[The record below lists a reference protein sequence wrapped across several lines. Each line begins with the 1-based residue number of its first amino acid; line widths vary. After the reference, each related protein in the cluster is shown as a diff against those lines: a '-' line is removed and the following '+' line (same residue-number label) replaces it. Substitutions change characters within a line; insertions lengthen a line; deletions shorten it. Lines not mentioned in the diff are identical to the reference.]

1 MTTFDLLHSK
11 VQRAI
16 WDLGWPS
23 FRPIQDE
30 SINHLLLTPSDVII
44 SAPTASGKTEAAFL
58 PIISKIA
65 DNGKDSVKVLYVS
78 PLKALINDQFNRVTE
93 LCKKIAFPI
102 TKWHGDANATQK
114 ARLIKNP
121 SGILLI
127 TPESIE
133 ALFVNKSSQMGNMFK
148 NLEYIVIDEVHSFI
162 ENERGTHLRSLIRRL
177 ESNLEHKPIKIALSA
192 TINNFEGIKGW
203 LNPENPES
211 VKLIKDFDD
220 SKSIR
225 GIIKGFIKHVEEI
238 EENVNEFENNNQT
251 ENKITES
258 KNLLEIQLFDL
269 IKKDKNLIFANS
281 KASLEYY
288 CDSMQEIAKQNA
300 YPNRFFIHHGS
311 LSKNIRESAE
321 HDLKND
327 NNIAVFCTN
336 TLELGIDI
344 GSITRVV
351 LLDPPFSVASMIQR
365 LGRSGRKENEAK
377 EFQFF
382 IEENKID
389 DKSRWST
396 RFRTNLVQSIAIVEL
411 MIEKWCEPL
420 ATDIFDYSTFVH
432 QIFSYL
438 GQTGGA
444 SAFDIYKEIGQIAFN
459 KHFSQEDFIEILKSL
474 KEKELIYQ
482 NQSNLITLDKKGEK
496 IVENYEFYAAF
507 QTPSEWKVIY
517 NGKEIGQITSENLL
531 FIKEGSHI
539 LLAGKR
545 WEVIEIKSKSEMIL
559 VKKAIGKKQVK
570 FDSGFGNIHK
580 KIHQKMLEIYEQKL
594 IPKYVHISAISML
607 EEAFEQY
614 DTYVKPED
622 SLILPVLEGT
632 KTQQTILLLFIYLGI
647 ETDWAG
653 IGFYATEGKNYLKEK
668 LKSINFSDLTPI
680 DLVKN
685 IPRELKLLKKY
696 DNFLPEE
703 ILNKSYVNL
712 MLDIKKARD
721 FCEKL

>member
-1 MTTFDLLHSK
+1 MATFDLLHPN

-16 WDLGWPS
+16 HELKWER
-23 FRPIQDE
+23 FKPIQDE

-65 DNGKDSVKVLYVS
+65 DNGKDSVKVLYIS

-93 LCKKIAFPI
+93 LCKKIDFPI
-102 TKWHGDANATQK
+102 TKWHGDASATQK
-114 ARLIKNP
+114 AKLIKNP

-133 ALFVNKSSQMGNMFK
+133 ALFINKSSYMGNMFK
-148 NLEYIVIDEVHSFI
+148 NLEYIVIDEIHSFI

-177 ESNLEHKPIKIALSA
+177 ESSLEIKPVTVALSA
-192 TINNFEGIKGW
+192 TINNLEGVREW
-203 LNPENPES
+203 LNPEKPES
-211 VKLIKDFDD
+211 VKLIKDLDD

-225 GIIKGFIKHVEEI
+225 GIIKGFINTNKNIDDTEEDNKSLN
-238 EENVNEFENNNQT
+238 EENTSEDLIKTELFE
-251 ENKITES
+251 
-258 KNLLEIQLFDL
+258 L

-281 KASLEYY
+281 KAVLEDY
-288 CDSMQEIAKQNA
+288 CDSMQEIARQNA

-321 HDLKND
+321 HNLKND
-327 NNIAVFCTN
+327 NNISVFCTN

-351 LLDPPFSVASMIQR
+351 LLAPPHSVASMIQR

-382 IEENKID
+382 IEEDAIT
-389 DKSRWST
+389 DKSKWHT
-396 RFRTNLVQSIAIVEL
+396 KFRMDLVQSIAIVEL
-411 MIEKWCEPL
+411 MLEKWCEPL
-420 ATDIFDYSTFVH
+420 ATNIFDYSTFVH
-432 QIFSYL
+432 QILSYL

-444 SAFDIYKEIGQIAFN
+444 TAIDMYKKIGQIAFN
-459 KHFSQEDFIEILKSL
+459 NYFSQDDFIDILKSL
-474 KEKELIYQ
+474 KENEIIYQ
-482 NQSNLITLDKKGEK
+482 NQSNLITLDKKGER

-517 NGKEIGQITSENLL
+517 NGKEIGQIDSLNLL
-531 FIKEGSHI
+531 SIEEGSHI

-545 WEVIEIKSKSEMIL
+545 WEVIEIKPKSEVIL
-559 VKKAIGKKQVK
+559 VKKAIGKKPIR
-570 FDSGFGNIHK
+570 FNMDFGNIHK
-580 KIHQKMLEIYEQKL
+580 IVHQKMLEIYEKKP
-594 IPKYVHISAISML
+594 IPRYIHKSAIPIL

-614 DTYVKPED
+614 ELYVKSED

-632 KTQQTILLLFIYLGI
+632 KTQKTVALLLKNLRIQ
-647 ETDWAG
+647 TDFAG
-653 IGFYATEGKNYLKEK
+653 IGFYAAEGRDYLKEK
-668 LKSINFSDLTPI
+668 LKKINFDSLNPI
-680 DLVKN
+680 DLVCDE
-685 IPRELKLLKKY
+685 PQEFKLQKKF
-696 DNFLPEE
+696 DSFLSEE
-703 ILNKSYVNL
+703 ILNKSYINL
-712 MLDIKKARD
+712 ALDIQNTKE
-721 FCEKL
+721 FCQNL